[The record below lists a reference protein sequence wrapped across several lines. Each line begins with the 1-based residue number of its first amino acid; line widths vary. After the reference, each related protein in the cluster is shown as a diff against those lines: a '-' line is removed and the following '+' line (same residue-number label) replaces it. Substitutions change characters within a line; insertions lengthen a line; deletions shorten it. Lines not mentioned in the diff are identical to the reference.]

1 MEYNLFKQIIS
12 IFMIAL
18 LYLSFCYSSDCW
30 PCSSDSY
37 EAEKLSDVCSKLE
50 LTNNMA
56 FIVNTALSTLHYF
69 TAIAEILAFFYF
81 IDLKSLLMNGKYTHT
96 KN

>member
-69 TAIAEILAFFYF
+69 TAIAEILAFFHF
-81 IDLKSLLMNGKYTHT
+81 IDLKSLLMNGKYHHSS
-96 KN
+96 